1 MSNSKRKKKPQRP
14 TAGPQPAAP
23 TNQPPRETAT
33 DPHRH
38 ARLFRA
44 VHCEDS
50 KRRKTLRFWR
60 GEWWRWADGQY
71 RLVSLSDLKAQL
83 SHAMKE
89 LIDLRRI
96 MTRQQYAVAV
106 TTGLINNV
114 LGVLAGMVRV
124 GEDVEQPTWLAPN
137 AMTNECLAA
146 ANGIVSLAHA
156 TEGTLQPHTP
166 EWFSPSC
173 VPYAFDPT
181 ARCPMWEQF
190 LDKVLEGDVERIH
203 ILQEWFG
210 LLLTPDTTFQK
221 FLVLEGE
228 GANGK
233 SVVLEILEAMLG
245 RENVSHVPL
254 EVFGQRFQLGMTLHK
269 LANLAPEVNEHAKL
283 DEGVI
288 KQFVGGDVL
297 YVDRKGINGI
307 SAKPTAR
314 LVVATNS
321 RPKIGDRTYGMW
333 RRMELLPFQV
343 TIPPA
348 EQDHQLAAKLK
359 TELPGIL
366 NWALTGRRRLHA
378 QSRFTTSAIANA
390 ALNEYREQSN
400 PARQFLSEHC
410 HLDPSVNTSVE
421 RVYSRYVHWSKMNG
435 HTPIGNAQFGKELKK
450 LYPSVERKRA
460 SSGSRPWAYAGLV
473 VDDGDEPNA
482 YHVDVERDAA

>member
-1 MSNSKRKKKPQRP
+1 MSDSKRKKKPKP
-14 TAGPQPAAP
+14 TKPQPP
-23 TNQPPRETAT
+23 VPTTNQPPRETAN

-38 ARLFRA
+38 ARLFHA
-44 VHCEDS
+44 VHCVDPN
-50 KRRKTLRFWR
+50 RRKTVRFWR
-60 GEWWRWADGQY
+60 GEWWQWAQGRY
-71 RLVSLSDLKAQL
+71 RVVSSSDLKAEF
-83 SHAMKE
+83 SHALKE
-89 LIDLRRI
+89 LITLRQI
-96 MTRQQYAVAV
+96 VTRQGYAVQV
-106 TTGLINNV
+106 TTGFVNNV
-114 LGVLAGMVRV
+114 LGALAGMVLV
-124 GEDVEQPTWLAPN
+124 KDDVEQPSWLAAN

-146 ANGIVSLAHA
+146 KNGIVSLARES
-156 TEGTLQPHTP
+156 EGTLQPHTP

-173 VPYAFDPT
+173 VPYAFDPK
-181 ARCPMWEQF
+181 AQCPMWEQF
-190 LDKVLEGDVERIH
+190 LDKVLEGDTERIH
-203 ILQEWFG
+203 LLQEWFG

-321 RPKIGDRTYGMW
+321 RPKIGDRTFGMW
-333 RRMELLPFQV
+333 RRMELLPFRV

-359 TELPGIL
+359 IELPGIL
-366 NWALTGRRRLHA
+366 NWALQGRKRLYA
-378 QSRFTTSAIANA
+378 QDGFTQSAVSIA
-390 ALNEYREQSN
+390 ALNEYRAESN

-410 HLDPSVNTSVE
+410 HLDPKVNTLVE
-421 RVYSRYVHWSKMNG
+421 RVYGRYQQWAKANG
-435 HTPIGNAQFGKELKK
+435 HSAISDAQFGRELKK
-450 LYPSVERKRA
+450 LYPTVEPRRT
-460 SSGSRPWAYAGLV
+460 SMPPRPRVYAGLA
-473 VDDGDEPNA
+473 VDDGDDPQS
-482 YHVDVERDAA
+482 YHVEVEKEAA

>member
-1 MSNSKRKKKPQRP
+1 MEVRLRKHSNRKKQKKHPKHHAAP
-14 TAGPQPAAP
+14 PPSPGPQ
-23 TNQPPRETAT
+23 NQLPPETAT

-44 VHCEDS
+44 QHCLDAA
-50 KRRKTLRFWR
+50 RRDTLRFWR
-60 GEWWRWADGQY
+60 AEWWRWADGRY
-71 RLVSLSDLKAQL
+71 HLVSLSDLKAEL
-83 SHAMKE
+83 SQALKDV
-89 LIDLRRI
+89 INLRRI
-96 MTRQQYAVAV
+96 MTRQGYAVAV

-114 LGVLAGMVRV
+114 LGALSGMVRV
-124 GEDVEQPTWLAPN
+124 NDEVEQPTWLAPN
-137 AMTNECLAA
+137 PMTNECLAA
-146 ANGIVSLAHA
+146 TNGIVSLAHDS
-156 TEGTLQPHTP
+156 EGTLQPHTP
-166 EWFSPSC
+166 DWFSPSC

-181 ARCPMWEQF
+181 AQCPMWEQF
-190 LDKVLEGDVERIH
+190 LATVLEGDAERID

-210 LLLTPDTTFQK
+210 LLLTPDTSFQK

-321 RPKIGDRTYGMW
+321 RP
-333 RRMELLPFQV
+333 
-343 TIPPA
+343 
-348 EQDHQLAAKLK
+348 
-359 TELPGIL
+359 
-366 NWALTGRRRLHA
+366 
-378 QSRFTTSAIANA
+378 
-390 ALNEYREQSN
+390 
-400 PARQFLSEHC
+400 
-410 HLDPSVNTSVE
+410 
-421 RVYSRYVHWSKMNG
+421 
-435 HTPIGNAQFGKELKK
+435 
-450 LYPSVERKRA
+450 
-460 SSGSRPWAYAGLV
+460 
-473 VDDGDEPNA
+473 
-482 YHVDVERDAA
+482 

>member
-1 MSNSKRKKKPQRP
+1 MFHN
-14 TAGPQPAAP
+14 
-23 TNQPPRETAT
+23 
-33 DPHRH
+33 
-38 ARLFRA
+38 
-44 VHCEDS
+44 VHCVDS
-50 KRRKTLRFWR
+50 QKRKTLRFWR
-60 GEWWRWADGQY
+60 GEWWGWAEGHY

-83 SHAMKE
+83 SHALKE
-89 LIDLRRI
+89 FIDLRPI
-96 MTRQQYAVAV
+96 VTRQGYAVAV

-124 GEDVEQPTWLAPN
+124 QDDIEQPTWLAPN
-137 AMTNECLAA
+137 SMTNECLAA
-146 ANGIVSLAHA
+146 TNGIVSLASS
-156 TEGTLQPHTP
+156 TRGTLQPHTP

-181 ARCPMWEQF
+181 AACPMWEQF
-190 LDKVLEGDVERIH
+190 LDKVLEGDAERIN

-269 LANLAPEVNEHAKL
+269 LANLSPEVNEHAKL

-297 YVDRKGINGI
+297 YVDRKGISGI

-314 LVVATNS
+314 LVIATNS
-321 RPKIGDRTYGMW
+321 RPKIEDRSYGMW
-333 RRMELLPFQV
+333 RRMKFLPFQV
-343 TIPPA
+343 TIPSA

-359 TELPGIL
+359 TELPGVL
-366 NWALTGRRRLHA
+366 NWALKGRRRLYA
-378 QSRFTTSAIANA
+378 QGRFSTSAIADA
-390 ALNEYREQSN
+390 ALVEYREQSN
-400 PARQFLSEHC
+400 TARLFLSEHC
-410 HLDPSVNTSVE
+410 HLDSSVNTAVD
-421 RVYSRYVHWSKMNG
+421 RVYGRYVHWSRMNNQ
-435 HTPIGNAQFGKELKK
+435 TPIGNAQFGRELRK
-450 LYPSVERKRA
+450 LYPTVERKRA
-460 SSGSRPWAYAGLV
+460 SSGVVRPWAYIGLA
-473 VDDGDEPNA
+473 VDDEPSS
-482 YHVDVERDAA
+482 YHVTLEEPAA